1 MDDQLACHQLL
12 HHSWAGAIT
21 ITTICV
27 QYSTL
32 LMATNSTPKA
42 QWDDHEIAVLLQ
54 YLDNQKS
61 QSEGVGNFKEPVWNN
76 ALEAIKDYY
85 SRGPIKTAK
94 MWNLVCCKSSDV
106 VQ

>member
-12 HHSWAGAIT
+12 HHTWAGAIT
-21 ITTICV
+21 ITTIRV

-42 QWDDHEIAVLLQ
+42 QWNDREIAALLQ

-61 QSEGVGNFKEPVWNN
+61 
-76 ALEAIKDYY
+76 
-85 SRGPIKTAK
+85 
-94 MWNLVCCKSSDV
+94 
-106 VQ
+106 